1 MPRKLKTPLALRP
14 RTFPAAVSTIG
25 SLTAPPTLSG
35 SAMCW
40 RPGRRATLEERLER
54 GNGQTVTA
62 PDPSRGDDVD
72 VVESAPGFGSRPFKP
87 ASWPSRQVQGPPDLS
102 ASTVAVSSSPPTR
115 SPGHGFEL
123 RGRQG
128 VNRSRHGAGRVNEA
142 EHSTSHHRGADRGT
156 EGAGYRYLRC
166 HRRLL
171 RRAVAGSR

>member
-62 PDPSRGDDVD
+62 PDPSRGDGVD
-72 VVESAPGFGSRPFKP
+72 VVESAPGFGSRPEALQTRILAVE
-87 ASWPSRQVQGPPDLS
+87 ASPRAAGLCREYRGCVL
-102 ASTVAVSSSPPTR
+102 VA
-115 SPGHGFEL
+115 
-123 RGRQG
+123 
-128 VNRSRHGAGRVNEA
+128 A
-142 EHSTSHHRGADRGT
+142 
-156 EGAGYRYLRC
+156 
-166 HRRLL
+166 
-171 RRAVAGSR
+171 